1 MIENSVFIAGS
12 ISIKTLPDQIINS
25 IDKMMEHNMFIL
37 IGDAKG
43 IDEETAKYL
52 YKRNYKNVKIY
63 SVEEIGRSEI
73 SKKFPLQQVRIP
85 AEKMEKI
92 QKKVREQQYF
102 KDEKMSEDCE
112 FALMV
117 WDGKS
122 KGTYQNIKNLF
133 KAKKDK
139 KTKIFYQNDF
149 LKDTSEN
156 NIDYIFS
163 QNAGYT
169 VNELLNFL
177 KEDIEVEN
185 FFDNFDVKK
194 FNKFLVDQKF
204 IEKQENIYYPCKK
217 YENFMI
223 IQTYK
228 GKTSGIKFKNEFIDE
243 IKSAIKN
250 SFLNF

>member
-85 AEKMEKI
+85 AEKN
-92 QKKVREQQYF
+92 
-102 KDEKMSEDCE
+102 EKMSEDCE

-185 FFDNFDVKK
+185 FFDNFDVRK

-223 IQTYK
+223 IQT
-228 GKTSGIKFKNEFIDE
+228 
-243 IKSAIKN
+243 
-250 SFLNF
+250 